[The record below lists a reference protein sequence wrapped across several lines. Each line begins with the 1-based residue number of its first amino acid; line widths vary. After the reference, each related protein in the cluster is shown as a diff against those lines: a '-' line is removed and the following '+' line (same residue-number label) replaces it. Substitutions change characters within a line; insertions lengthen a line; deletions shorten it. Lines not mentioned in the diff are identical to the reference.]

1 MQLLPVLV
9 HPDPRLRQVAKP
21 VTEFNTDLATLVE
34 NMAHTMYHENGIGLA
49 AIQVGIPLRVLVI
62 DLSKDRETLQTFIN
76 PEVQSQ
82 AETQSVEEG
91 CLSVPGFFEK
101 VNRAQTIQVSAFDVH
116 GKSFTKSASGLEAA
130 CILHEIDHLDG
141 KLFVDYLSL
150 LKQSR
155 IRRKLMKIKAA
166 A

>member
-1 MQLLPVLV
+1 MQLLSVLV

-76 PEVQSQ
+76 PEVQTQ

-116 GKSFTKSASGLEAA
+116 GKPFTKSASGLEAA

>member
-1 MQLLPVLV
+1 MQLLSVLV
-9 HPDPRLRQVAKP
+9 HPDPRLRHVAKP
-21 VTEFNTDLATLVE
+21 VTDFNSDLAALVE

-49 AIQVGIPLRVLVI
+49 AIQVGVPLRVLVI
-62 DLSKDRETLQTFIN
+62 DLSKDHQALQTFIN
-76 PEVQSQ
+76 PEIQ
-82 AETQSVEEG
+82 TQEKAQTVEEG

-101 VNRAQTIQVSAFDVH
+101 VNRAQSIQVSAVDIH
-116 GKSFTKSASGLEAA
+116 GNPFTKSASGLEAA

-141 KLFVDYLSL
+141 KLFVDYLST

-155 IRRKLMKIKAA
+155 IRRKLVKMKAA

>member
-1 MQLLPVLV
+1 MQLLSVLV

-116 GKSFTKSASGLEAA
+116 GKSFTKFASGLEAA